1 MSELRRRDCDPAVAS
16 WSRSAKGSAIH
27 LSVIT
32 LGEIRRGI
40 VRLERRDAPQ
50 ARLLATWLAGIAAE
64 FADRILDVTGRV
76 ADRWGAL
83 DPQHPV
89 PMADGLI
96 SATAIVHDLTLVTRN
111 VRDVERTGVRLLN
124 PWEYR

>member
-1 MSELRRRDCDPAVAS
+1 MSELRKRDCDPAVAA
-16 WSRSAKGSAIH
+16 WSASVKGAATY

-50 ARLLATWLAGIAAE
+50 ARVLATWLAGIGAE
-64 FADRILDVTGRV
+64 FADRVLDVTSAV

-83 DPQHPV
+83 DPQQPV

-111 VRDVERTGVRLLN
+111 VGDVERTGVRFLD
-124 PWEYR
+124 PWDHR